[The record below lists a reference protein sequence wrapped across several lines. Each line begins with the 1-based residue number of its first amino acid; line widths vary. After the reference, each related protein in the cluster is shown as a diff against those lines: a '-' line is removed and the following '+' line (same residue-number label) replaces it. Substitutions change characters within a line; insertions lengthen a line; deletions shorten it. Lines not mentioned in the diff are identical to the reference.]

1 MVDLPRYKRLRDLFR
16 EAHIKLSDCQ
26 ASVAKH
32 CASAAMN
39 TKRSLWRVGTGLG
52 KSHLMSFLTMLLL
65 DTKPD
70 STIYLVYSTHDLLE
84 NDSEMIDVV
93 KNLMKAEKRIKKIV
107 AKKIIKPKPTDI
119 VLIDECDE
127 VYFSNLEWFDL
138 TFKDT

>member
-1 MVDLPRYKRLRDLFR
+1 
-16 EAHIKLSDCQ
+16 
-26 ASVAKH
+26 
-32 CASAAMN
+32 
-39 TKRSLWRVGTGLG
+39 
-52 KSHLMSFLTMLLL
+52 MSFLTMLLL

-84 NDSEMIDVV
+84 NDSEMIDAV

-127 VYFSNLEWFDL
+127 VYFSNLEWFAL